1 MFTLVLVL
9 WTHTEY
15 CTDHCSYVYPC
26 FSPMN
31 MLWFQLLTSGPM
43 FTLVSVL
50 WTHTEYCTDPCSYV
64 SPYISPMNTLWVQL
78 EETPVN
84 LDDFDNMFSKIPI
97 KKKTQQEKKPELK
110 KQKQVSVNFSVVL
123 LMEHFCGI
131 LYTLILIVK
140 SMIQGIVYDRFKM
153 GLGFVTDEQDI
164 FPIASW
170 LALPL
175 PQKYADRFVIISWSI
190 WLWFTNLLRWNR

>member
-1 MFTLVLVL
+1 
-9 WTHTEY
+9 
-15 CTDHCSYVYPC
+15 
-26 FSPMN
+26 
-31 MLWFQLLTSGPM
+31 
-43 FTLVSVL
+43 
-50 WTHTEYCTDPCSYV
+50 
-64 SPYISPMNTLWVQL
+64 MNTLWVQL

-110 KQKQVSVNFSVVL
+110 KQKQASVNFSVVL

-164 FPIASW
+164 FPIAS
-170 LALPL
+170 
-175 PQKYADRFVIISWSI
+175 
-190 WLWFTNLLRWNR
+190 